1 MENIGENSMVSHPT
15 AGNDGDN
22 VVTENIRALAA
33 AGENGV
39 RGLYIDVQS
48 SNVQKTE
55 VLETTSENTVEFF
68 DK

>member
-1 MENIGENSMVSHPT
+1 MENISENTMVSHPT

-33 AGENGV
+33 AGENGI

-48 SNVQKTE
+48 SNVQKTG
-55 VLETTSENTVEFF
+55 VLETTSENTGGFIY
-68 DK
+68 K